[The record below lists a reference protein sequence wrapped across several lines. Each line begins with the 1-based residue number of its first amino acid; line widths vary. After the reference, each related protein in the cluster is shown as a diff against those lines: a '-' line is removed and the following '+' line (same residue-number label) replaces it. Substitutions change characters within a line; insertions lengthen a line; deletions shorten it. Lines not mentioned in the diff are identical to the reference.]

1 MDKPGNDK
9 TITIKING
17 KDRFLHEKDKV
28 EPQKTYRFEEKSEY
42 NDIEDLTARETAAG
56 QELKDDDEFD
66 WILPELDEEEELK
79 EYKIAKTKKAKKSKP
94 VYEVFSTP
102 KKKQAKKSIIPS
114 IVLTVFLAVLVGSSL
129 GVLLLQMVI
138 SEEAVEVGG
147 TPVAEEAPVAG
158 GGEEP
163 GTITAEIPA
172 ISSFV
177 VQGGAFS
184 SVEAAKVE
192 AESISAKGV
201 PVKAIEMGDRAFLFV
216 GVADSLPNAK
226 ALGTLLQSND
236 VETFAKEVAFG
247 GGSMGEL
254 HEGDKVLLE
263 QAPAL
268 YQTLSNLTTTASLHN
283 TVSSEGVDSLN
294 TQLEKWNG
302 LENPEGEG
310 VQQLKAEMDK
320 AIENMTSY
328 IENKDV
334 NLLPTIQ
341 QHLLNFLANYDAL

>member
-17 KDRFLHEKDKV
+17 KDRFLHEKNKV
-28 EPQKTYRFEEKSEY
+28 GPLINKGFEEKSEY
-42 NDIEDLTARETAAG
+42 NDIEDLTAQETAAG

-79 EYKIAKTKKAKKSKP
+79 EYKIATTKKAKKSKP

-102 KKKQAKKSIIPS
+102 KKKPAKKSIIPS
-114 IVLTVFLAVLVGSSL
+114 IVLTVFLAILVGSSL

-138 SEEAVEVGG
+138 SEKAVEVGG
-147 TPVAEEAPVAG
+147 TPVEEETPVAG
-158 GGEEP
+158 GGEET
-163 GTITAEIPA
+163 GTITADIPV
-172 ISSFV
+172 ISGFV

-184 SVEAAKVE
+184 SAEAAKAE
-192 AESISAKGV
+192 ADNISAKGV
-201 PVKAIEMGDRAFLFV
+201 PVTAIEMEERAFLFV
-216 GVADSLPNAK
+216 GVADNLPNAK
-226 ALGTLLQSND
+226 ALGILLQNNN
-236 VETFAKEVAFG
+236 VETFAKEVTFG
-247 GGSMGEL
+247 GESMGEL
-254 HEGDKVLLE
+254 HEGDKDLLE

-268 YQTLSNLTTTASLHN
+268 YQTLSTLTTTASLHN
-283 TVSSEGVDSLN
+283 TLSSESVDSLN

-310 VQQLKAEMDK
+310 VQQLKSEMDK

-334 NLLPTIQ
+334 NVLPTIQ
-341 QHLLNFLANYDAL
+341 QHLLNFLAIYHAL